1 MRTKMNALGQGLI
14 RCHDCGYLV
23 KTEMKMSSCPRCD
36 GHLYARNP
44 HSLQRTT
51 ALLLSSFLLY
61 IPANIF
67 PIMMVN
73 QFGAGEPHTIAGGI
87 VDLIDSG
94 MIPIAMLVLV
104 ASIIVPASKL
114 IGISL
119 LLLCAHFRWQVNA
132 RRWTTMYRLI
142 AFVGRWSMLDIFMI
156 SILVDLVNFSGVQI
170 IAGPAA
176 TAFAAVVILTMFAA
190 EHFDP
195 RLLWDNQQNNYE

>member
-1 MRTKMNALGQGLI
+1 MQAKANALSQGFI

-23 KTEMKMSSCPRCD
+23 KTVNQPSSCPRCD
-36 GHLYARNP
+36 SHLHARHP

-67 PIMMVN
+67 PIMIVN
-73 QFGAGEPHTIAGGI
+73 KFGAGEPSTIAGGI
-87 VDLIDSG
+87 VELIDAD
-94 MIPIAMLVLV
+94 MIPIGLLVLV
-104 ASIIVPASKL
+104 ASILVPSSKL

-119 LLLCAHFRWQVNA
+119 LLLCTHFRWEVNA
-132 RRWTTMYRLI
+132 RRWTAMYRVI
-142 AFVGRWSMLDIFMI
+142 VFVGRWSMLDIFMI
-156 SILVDLVNFSGVQI
+156 SILVDLVNFNGVHI

-190 EHFDP
+190 ENFDP
-195 RLLWDNQQNNYE
+195 RLLWDNQQNL

>member
-1 MRTKMNALGQGLI
+1 MPAKANALTQGFI

-23 KTEMKMSSCPRCD
+23 KIADKPGCCPRCD
-36 GHLYARNP
+36 SQLHARHP

-51 ALLLSSFLLY
+51 ALLVSSFFLY

-67 PIMMVN
+67 PIMTVN
-73 QFGAGEPHTIAGGI
+73 QFGSGEAHTIVGGI
-87 VDLIDSG
+87 IDLIDSD
-94 MIPIAMLVLV
+94 MIPIGLLVLV
-104 ASIIVPASKL
+104 ASILVPTSKL

-132 RRWTTMYRLI
+132 RRWTLMYRVI

-156 SILVDLVNFSGVQI
+156 SILVDLVDFSNVRI

-190 EHFDP
+190 ENFDP
-195 RLLWDNQQNNYE
+195 RLLWDHQQNL

>member
-1 MRTKMNALGQGLI
+1 MQTKANALSQGFI

-23 KTEMKMSSCPRCD
+23 KIVNQPLSCPRCD
-36 GHLYARNP
+36 SHLHARHP

-51 ALLLSSFLLY
+51 AFLLSSFLLY

-67 PIMMVN
+67 PIMIVN
-73 QFGAGEPHTIAGGI
+73 QFGAGEPNTIAGGI
-87 VDLIDSG
+87 IELIDSG
-94 MIPIAMLVLV
+94 MIPIGLLVLV
-104 ASIIVPASKL
+104 ASILVPSLKL

-119 LLLCAHFRWQVNA
+119 LLLCVHFRWQVNA
-132 RRWTTMYRLI
+132 RRWTTMYRVI

-156 SILVDLVNFSGVQI
+156 SILVDLVNFSGIQI

-190 EHFDP
+190 ENFDP
-195 RLLWDNQQNNYE
+195 RLLWDTQQDL